1 MHLLF
6 LCNEFVFVAFYS
18 ETGEG
23 ETGQLNISGKSLRN
37 WFDNIR
43 NVVYIIWWLWEE
55 EYVRKERFPIK
66 SQNKLYKKLYN

>member
-1 MHLLF
+1 MRLREERSWYQEEMHLLF

-43 NVVYIIWWLWEE
+43 NVVYIIW
-55 EYVRKERFPIK
+55 
-66 SQNKLYKKLYN
+66 